1 MRPLWLLPLLLAS
14 TASAE
19 VSLEL
24 QQLQPVL
31 ATQQAKLRLIVYSP
45 NTVTL
50 DGFRGDTVPCPI
62 FKVYDKAGGPPL
74 IERYVTADCDAGEK
88 VTFQAGKSRVFNVT
102 LPMKLNPGAYT
113 AILTLR
119 TQPPLYAT
127 ASVNV
132 GPGPF
137 VTELVFSKAK
147 AGQPLDMQVASRNIW
162 RSTVERDMRLC
173 GAGLLIRNGN
183 GRVVY
188 DNKPEG
194 TACTSDYRPTLVP
207 SGGVHLEPW
216 GGNLPALA
224 AGNYTALMWQAG
236 ESAVKWFT
244 VK

>member
-1 MRPLWLLPLLLAS
+1 MRSLWLLPLLLAS

-24 QQLQPVL
+24 QQLDVL

-50 DGFRGDTVPCPI
+50 NGFRGDTVPCPI

-74 IERYVTADCDAGEK
+74 TQRYLAADCDTGEK
-88 VTFQAGKSRVFNVT
+88 VTFRAGKSRVFNVT

-127 ASVNV
+127 ATVNV

-147 AGQPLDMQVASRNIW
+147 AGQPLQMQVASRNIW

-183 GRVVY
+183 GKVVY

-194 TACTSDYRPTLVP
+194 GACTSDYRPTLVP

-216 GGNLPALA
+216 RGKLPALP
-224 AGNYTALMWQAG
+224 AGNYTALMWQVG
-236 ESAVKWFT
+236 ESVMKWFT

>member
-1 MRPLWLLPLLLAS
+1 MRSLWLLPLFLAS

-24 QQLQPVL
+24 QQLEPVL

-45 NTVTL
+45 KTVTL
-50 DGFRGDTVPCPI
+50 DGFRGDSVPCPL
-62 FKVYDKAGGPPL
+62 FKVFDKAGGPPL
-74 IERYVTADCDAGEK
+74 IERYLTADCDTGEK
-88 VTFQAGKSRVFNVT
+88 TTFQAGKARVFSVT
-102 LPMKLNPGAYT
+102 LPMKLNPGQYT

-119 TQPPLYAT
+119 TQPPLYAK
-127 ASVNV
+127 ANVNV

-147 AGQPLDMQVASRNIW
+147 AGQPLDIQVASRNIW
-162 RSTVERDMRLC
+162 RSAVERDMRLC

-188 DNKPEG
+188 DSKPEG
-194 TACTSDYRPTLVP
+194 TACTTDLQPTLVP
-207 SGGVHLEPW
+207 SGGVHVEPW
-216 GGNLPALA
+216 RGQLPALP
-224 AGNYTALMWQAG
+224 AGDYTALMWQAG
-236 ESAVKWFT
+236 ESAVKRFT

>member
-1 MRPLWLLPLLLAS
+1 MRSLWLLPLLLAS
-14 TASAE
+14 TASAQ

-74 IERYVTADCDAGEK
+74 IQRYLTADCDTGEK
-88 VTFQAGKSRVFNVT
+88 VTFQAGKPRVFNVT

-147 AGQPLDMQVASRNIW
+147 AGQPLEMQVASRNIW
-162 RSTVERDMRLC
+162 RSAVEWDMRLC

-194 TACTSDYRPTLVP
+194 GACTSDYRPTLVP

-216 GGNLPALA
+216 WGNLPALP

-236 ESAVKWFT
+236 ESAVKWFM